1 MRVTQSSMSR
11 NYLKALNNNLLNMNN
26 TFERLNT
33 GLKLNRVSD
42 SVADAAKAYT
52 VREQMYKKEQALDT
66 IRDAYNELS
75 AAEGNLMSS
84 NDVFQTVMEKMVRMA
99 TDTYDADQRAIAG
112 AEMEG
117 LQEQLLQM
125 ANAQFG
131 SKNLFAGTNNSE
143 APFALDANGDVTY
156 NGHLVNDM
164 VAYDAN
170 AIPPMNL
177 STANLPANF
186 TPETGMAMV
195 EDPANPGSYIPVEEN
210 GAVYLDVELGLTMYD
225 DHTGVGSSV
234 NSASAI
240 QLSNTGTEMFGFG
253 VDADGNAV
261 NIIQFVGDVAEALN
275 TDNVDQLREYIDVSK
290 EIHSELTMAIAD
302 IGVRTNFLDMTTD
315 RYEEDIDSLKEA
327 QNDLEAADLE
337 DESINYQ
344 IYQRA
349 WSVSLQLGSQLLPTS
364 IFDFM
369 G

>member
-42 SVADAAKAYT
+42 NVADAAKAYT

-125 ANAQFG
+125 ANAQFS
-131 SKNLFAGTNNSE
+131 SKNLFGGTNNSE
-143 APFALDANGDVTY
+143 APFAIDANGDVTY

-164 VAYDAN
+164 VAYDPN
-170 AIPPMNL
+170 ATPPMNL
-177 STANLPANF
+177 SANLPTNF
-186 TPETGMAMV
+186 TPEAGMAMI
-195 EDPANPGSYIPVEEN
+195 DDGTGNYTPVDEN

-225 DHTGVGSSV
+225 DHIGVGSTV
-234 NSASAI
+234 NSTSAI
-240 QLSNTGTEMFGFG
+240 KLSNTGTEMFGFG
-253 VDADGNAV
+253 LDADGNSM
-261 NIIQFVGDVAEALN
+261 NIIQFVGDVADALN
-275 TDNVDQLREYIDVSK
+275 TNDMDQLREYIDVSK
-290 EIHSELTMAIAD
+290 EVHSDLTMAIAD
-302 IGVRTNFLDMTTD
+302 IGVRTNFMDVTTN
-315 RYEEDIDSLKEA
+315 RYEEDIDALKES
-327 QNDLEAADLE
+327 QNDLETADLE
-337 DESINYQ
+337 EESINYQ